1 MFRKCPRNELF
12 SLLYYK
18 QLDLLVIEIGWMV
31 LEIYGKGKSAKI
43 LHTIDNTG
51 LSSIKI
57 MRTTGANGV
66 KNWWYTR
73 SQSSRQSIYV
83 LILTHMSVFPLAN
96 WSVQSPIDAHARLH
110 LIRP

>member
-1 MFRKCPRNELF
+1 MNYSAYFITNNEIHWL
-12 SLLYYK
+12 SE
-18 QLDLLVIEIGWMV
+18 LVGWF
-31 LEIYGKGKSAKI
+31 LRYTGRGKSAKI

-57 MRTTGANGV
+57 MQTTGANGV
-66 KNWWYTR
+66 KNRWYTR
-73 SQSSRQSIYV
+73 SQSSRQSVYV

-110 LIRP
+110 LIQP